1 MLSYIRADKSF
12 RYYYG
17 GMLFARKALKRD
29 AGFYTGSHRMVK
41 GSPPVE
47 NGVGARVE
55 KTCGLACIAE
65 KEAEKIMCAP
75 FVRSGM

>member
-55 KTCGLACIAE
+55 K
-65 KEAEKIMCAP
+65 EAEKIMW
-75 FVRSGM
+75 VLSGQGCEER